1 MNEPKRYS
9 KYKHGAI
16 VRYSSRKN
24 KTARI
29 SAVIFYNGD
38 DVLQDHYYLK
48 DADNEPIWNDSRNCP
63 SFYDSEITPLVRI
76 ATAPIETINR
86 EMILGSDD
94 AIFYYHMGTMQPNY
108 RELGILS
115 DWEKWFENI
124 QKDKN
129 IRWAAIKRN
138 YSSQIQPRKG
148 LNLIIR

>member
-1 MNEPKRYS
+1 MTKQDAITVLS
-9 KYKHGAI
+9 KLGTQVVEMTI
-16 VRYSSRKN
+16 
-24 KTARI
+24 
-29 SAVIFYNGD
+29 
-38 DVLQDHYYLK
+38 
-48 DADNEPIWNDSRNCP
+48 NDSNFIKKSAAWCLEYLE
-63 SFYDSEITPLVRI
+63 SKKEIFEMDNTIELILPNKGVKI
-76 ATAPIETINR
+76 PPIETINR
-86 EMILGSDD
+86 EMILASDD